1 MHCPIPKR
9 LFRIIPMLLCSLL
22 VLSEARSVHAQEGR
36 SKRDNPERA
45 PAPAPVEPWNK
56 GVSEEQREKAFEL
69 FQEGIA
75 LNKQFL
81 LDEARGKY
89 EEALL
94 SWEHPR
100 IRFYLARLYKRT
112 GLPLLAYENL
122 KKAIAWGPGALDREE
137 KDEADTMLH
146 DLEGKEL
153 GAISMRCDEKD
164 AEVLLD
170 GKAWGSDVKRLVLPG
185 EHVVTAKKAGYYT
198 TVKSIAVSPG
208 KEVSGVI
215 HLSVDGTY
223 AKRRWAAWKPWVML
237 GAGAGLAGMGGGFL
251 ALARKNANE
260 TTQLLIA
267 NCSSGSCD
275 PDTTGPYNGAQIEN
289 AFGIGALVV
298 GGAGLL
304 GGAGMLLLNLPQ
316 SVRTQDESDVKVE
329 VAPLVSSTI
338 AGISMRVVF

>member
-9 LFRIIPMLLCSLL
+9 LFRIVPMLLCSMLAL
-22 VLSEARSVHAQEGR
+22 CEARSVHAQEGR
-36 SKRDNPERA
+36 AKRDNPERA
-45 PAPAPVEPWNK
+45 PASAPVGPWHK
-56 GVSEEQREKAFEL
+56 GVSEKQKEKAMDL

-75 LNKQFL
+75 LNKQFR
-81 LDEARGKY
+81 LDEAQGKY

-112 GLPLLAYENL
+112 GLPFLAYENL
-122 KKAIAWGPGALDREE
+122 KKAMAWGPNALDPEE
-137 KDEADTMLH
+137 KDEGGTLLR
-146 DLEGKEL
+146 DLEQKEL

-164 AEVLLD
+164 AELLLD
-170 GKAWGSDVKRLVLPG
+170 GKVWGVEAKRWVLPG

-215 HLSVDGTY
+215 HLSVDTTLT
-223 AKRRWAAWKPWVML
+223 KRRWAAWKPWVML

-251 ALARKNANE
+251 ALARTNADE
-260 TTQLLIA
+260 KTQELIKQCA
-267 NCSSGSCD
+267 GSCP
-275 PDTTGPYNGAQIEN
+275 PDTSGPYDGAQIEN
-289 AFGIGALVV
+289 GFGIGALVV

-304 GGAGMLLLNLPQ
+304 GGAGMILLNLPQ
-316 SVRTQDESDVKVE
+316 SYRTQDESDVKVE
-329 VAPLVSSTI
+329 VMPMASTTV